1 MGERD
6 VAAGADDLA
15 PAEVRVVQLPRGK
28 DGRPREALVLRD
40 HGGELRVYLNL
51 CQHLPVPLDGGSR
64 RFLSRDG
71 AHLECGTH
79 GALYRL
85 EDGYCID
92 GPCEGEQ
99 LQPIAFDIHAGE
111 IRLRLPD

>member
-1 MGERD
+1 MAD
-6 VAAGADDLA
+6 AYVAAGADDLA
-15 PAEVRVVQLPRGK
+15 RTEVRVVGLPKGE
-28 DGRPREALVLRD
+28 DNRPREALVLRD
-40 HGGELRVYLNL
+40 QGGELRVYLNL

-79 GALYRL
+79 GARYRL
-85 EDGYCID
+85 DDGYCVD

-99 LQPIAFDIHAGE
+99 LAQVAFEVIGGQ
-111 IRLRLPD
+111 IRLRLDE

>member
-1 MGERD
+1 VAETD

-15 PAEVRVVQLPRGK
+15 PAEVRVVCLPKGQ

-40 HGGELRVYLNL
+40 HGGELHAYLNL

-79 GALYRL
+79 GARYRL
-85 EDGYCID
+85 EDGYCVD

-99 LQPIAFDIHAGE
+99 LQPIAFE
-111 IRLRLPD
+111 IRAGVIHLHPPD